1 MPNRKKEPEVD
12 LIKFNQSLIPDVYF
26 TDENKSHSK
35 RFDRLITSFRTKY
48 GHPPYFF
55 VRSPGRVN
63 IIGEHID
70 YCGFSVLPTAIEFD
84 LMIACSFDL
93 QADSSSEDQY
103 DIPTIKPFSQL
114 VEVSL
119 SNTNPQFQSHQFSFT
134 FDSNQT
140 HHHIPRCPQGGW
152 VNYVKASLESVLNSI
167 ENVYQVAIPSKINLL
182 FDGNLPIG
190 SGLSSSATM
199 TIGSVL
205 SFIRLLN
212 PKSKVIKKH
221 LVIKLAIESER
232 LCGISVG
239 GMDQTASVFGEINKL
254 LYIQFTP
261 DQKVIP
267 ISFPTD
273 PPSTF
278 VIANSLIKSTKLDAA
293 KHQYNLRVIETRIG
307 SKLILKHLLPKTS
320 STTQM
325 TLKEIMD
332 QIGWETDVLNHE
344 LLGDENGLE
353 IDQVLE
359 NLEISK
365 DQFVS
370 EIEDGIE
377 AIPFEGKYMVF
388 NRIRHVLTEAKRV
401 EEFKDLIS
409 DQSLET
415 ENPLEKLGKLM
426 NISHQSCSKDYECS
440 CPELDELIEIGLK
453 HKSLGSRL
461 TGAGWGGST
470 IHLVKDEDLDQFLD
484 GLKQDY
490 YLKHFANLS
499 EDEISSALFK
509 SKPSS
514 GSCILDSSFFLM

>member
-12 LIKFNQSLIPDVYF
+12 LIKFNQSLIPDVYL
-26 TDENKSHSK
+26 TDEQKSHSK
-35 RFDRLITSFRTKY
+35 RLDRLIHSFRTTY
-48 GHPPYFF
+48 QHPPYFF

-93 QADSSSEDQY
+93 QTDSTSEDQY
-103 DIPTIKPFSQL
+103 DIPTQKPFSQS

-119 SNTNPQFQSHQFSFT
+119 SNSNPQFQSHQFSFT

-167 ENVYQVAIPSKINLL
+167 ENVYQ
-182 FDGNLPIG
+182 
-190 SGLSSSATM
+190 GLSSSATM

-212 PKSKVIKKH
+212 PKSKLIKKH

-254 LYIQFTP
+254 LHIQFTP
-261 DQKVIP
+261 DPKVIP
-267 ISFPTD
+267 ISFPTE

-307 SKLILKHLLPKTS
+307 SKLILKHFLPKS
-320 STTQM
+320 SKKHQIN
-325 TLKEIMD
+325 LKEIMD
-332 QIGWETDVLNHE
+332 QIGLETETDVLTHE
-344 LLGDENGLE
+344 ILGDENGLG

-359 NLEISK
+359 KLEISM
-365 DQFVS
+365 DQFV
-370 EIEDGIE
+370 EEVEDGIE
-377 AIPFEGKYMVF
+377 AIPFKGKYMVF

-401 EEFKDLIS
+401 EDFKDLILN
-409 DQSLET
+409 QSTEPNDLLEQ
-415 ENPLEKLGKLM
+415 LGNLM
-426 NISHQSCSKDYECS
+426 NLSHQSCAQDYQCS
-440 CPELDELIEIGLK
+440 SPELDELIKLGSQY
-453 HKSLGSRL
+453 KSLGSRL

-470 IHLVKDEDLDQFLD
+470 IHLVKDEDLNEFLI
-484 GLKQDY
+484 GLKTDY
-490 YLKHFANLS
+490 YLKHFPNLNQI
-499 EDEISSALFK
+499 ELDLALFN

>member
-1 MPNRKKEPEVD
+1 MPNRKKVPEVD
-12 LIKFNQSLIPDVYF
+12 LIKFHQSLIPDVYL
-26 TDENKSHSK
+26 TDEQKLHSK
-35 RFDRLITSFRTKY
+35 RLDRLIHSFRTRY
-48 GHPPYFF
+48 RHPPYFF
-55 VRSPGRVN
+55 TRSPGRVN

-84 LMIACSFDL
+84 LMVACSFDH
-93 QADSSSEDQY
+93 QPDSSSEDQY
-103 DIPTIKPFSQL
+103 DIPTIKPFSQF

-119 SNTNPQFQSHQFSFT
+119 SNTNPQFQPHQFSFT

-140 HHHIPRCPQGGW
+140 HHHIPRCPTGGW

-167 ENVYQVAIPSKINLL
+167 ENVYQVSVPSKINLL

-205 SFIRLLN
+205 SFRRLLS

-232 LCGISVG
+232 SCGISVG

-267 ISFPTD
+267 ISFPTN

-307 SKLILKHLLPKTS
+307 SKLIIKHFLPKTS
-320 STTQM
+320 SQNQIN
-325 TLKEIMD
+325 LKGIMD
-332 QIGWETDVLNHE
+332 QIGWETDVMKHE
-344 LLGDENGLE
+344 VLGDENGLE
-353 IDQVLE
+353 IGQVLE
-359 NLEISK
+359 MLEIGM

-370 EIEDGIE
+370 EVEDGIE
-377 AIPFEGKYMVF
+377 AIPLKGRYMVF

-401 EEFKDLIS
+401 EEFKDLILNQTS
-409 DQSLET
+409 ET
-415 ENPLEKLGKLM
+415 EHILEKLGNLM
-426 NISHQSCSKDYECS
+426 NLSHQSCSKDYDCS

-453 HKSLGSRL
+453 YKSLGSRL

-470 IHLVKDEDLDQFLD
+470 IHLIKDEDLDGFLNV
-484 GLKQDY
+484 LKQDY
-490 YLKHFANLS
+490 YLKRFPNLNQ
-499 EDEISSALFK
+499 DELSSALFT